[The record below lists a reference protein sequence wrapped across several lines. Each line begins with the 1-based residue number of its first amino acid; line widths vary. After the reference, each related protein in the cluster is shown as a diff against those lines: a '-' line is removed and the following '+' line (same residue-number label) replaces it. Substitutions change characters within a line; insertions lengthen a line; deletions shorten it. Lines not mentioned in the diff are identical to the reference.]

1 MKMKM
6 KIKNF
11 KYLMRFMRLFIYILN
26 LEGLLY
32 NLFNDLFFLFSNID
46 DIEKKKEIYEYKKEV
61 ERNIKILKFI
71 TCISLISWYNLSP
84 EQIGCVGLSWIL
96 SEIIDKLLGFGIKEE
111 DNIDIEEEEKK

>member
-1 MKMKM
+1 
-6 KIKNF
+6 
-11 KYLMRFMRLFIYILN
+11 MRLFIYILN

-71 TCISLISWYNLSP
+71 TCISLIS
-84 EQIGCVGLSWIL
+84 
-96 SEIIDKLLGFGIKEE
+96 
-111 DNIDIEEEEKK
+111 